1 MDPQEADVIVLG
13 LGTCGEE
20 LSGRLAM
27 AGLDVVGVEPE
38 LIGGECPYWAC
49 LPTKL
54 MVQSAKRLQEARRVN
69 GDAGRAEVTP
79 DWGLVAARIRKQVT
93 GGWDDSLAVQRFEGR
108 GGRLVRGRGSLT
120 GPRTVAVGADTFTS
134 RRGVVIATGSKP
146 VVPPIPGLDEVD
158 AWTSR
163 DAVSA
168 EQLPTS
174 LIVLGGGAVGCEL
187 GQVFSRFGVDVTIVE
202 GADRLLPSEEPEAS
216 DVVTTALET
225 EGISVRTGAM
235 AERIE
240 RRDGT
245 LTLILEGGAE
255 VSAEQLLVAVGRRVD
270 VRGLG
275 LDAAGVETSDG
286 YIRVDENLRA
296 ADAIWAMGD
305 VTGQG
310 LFTHVALRQ
319 ARLIEADILGED
331 HEPIDYSST
340 PRVTFTD
347 PEVGAVGMSEQEARD
362 AGVDVRVAV
371 KDLQATFRGWVHGP
385 GADGIIKLVADR
397 ERGILVGATSV
408 GPTGGEVLG
417 LLSAAVH
424 ARIPL
429 AELRRMIFA
438 FPTFHGGIGEA
449 IGAYGRALVPV
460 LDPGADFLEDI
471 GSR

>member
-1 MDPQEADVIVLG
+1 MTSREADVIVLG

-27 AGLDVVGVEPE
+27 AGLDVVGVEPA

-69 GDAGRAEVTP
+69 GDAGHAEVTP
-79 DWGLVAARIRKQVT
+79 DWGQVASRIRKQVT

-108 GGRLVRGRGSLT
+108 GGQLVRGRGSFT
-120 GPRTVAVGADTFTS
+120 GPRTVAVGDDTVS
-134 RRGVVIATGSKP
+134 ARRGVVIATGSKP
-146 VVPPIPGLDEVD
+146 VVPPIPGLDEV
-158 AWTSR
+158 APWTSR

-202 GADRLLPSEEPEAS
+202 GADRLLPVEEPEAS
-216 DVVTTALET
+216 DVVTTVFET

-235 AERIE
+235 AERFE
-240 RRDGT
+240 RHDGT

-255 VSAEQLLVAVGRRVD
+255 VGAEQLLVAVGRRVD
-270 VRGLG
+270 VSGLG

-286 YIRVDENLRA
+286 YIQVDENLRA
-296 ADAIWAMGD
+296 ADGIWAMGD

-347 PEVGAVGMSEQEARD
+347 PEVGAVGMNEQKARD
-362 AGVDVRVAV
+362 VGVDVRVTV
-371 KDLQATFRGWVHGP
+371 KDLQGTFRGWVHGP
-385 GADGIIKLVADR
+385 GAEGIIKLIADR

-408 GPTGGEVLG
+408 GPNGGEVLG
-417 LLSAAVH
+417 LLSAALH

-429 AELRRMIFA
+429 TELRRMIFA

-471 GSR
+471 GPR